1 MPALQRLSGFGI
13 AAFALLTVAGC
24 SRSAAPE
31 YFPLGHGD
39 RWTYAVTE
47 TNALG
52 TVERPMTIEDAGPA
66 DFEGQRHWR
75 RRTSEGSEYWLRAE
89 GPDLLRVATRT
100 AVEFVPRADPVSLK
114 IMPIKPAV
122 GDRWSIATV
131 PYILERAIPFR
142 ERFTHDESLRI
153 ELQMHVAS
161 LDETVTVPA
170 GTFEHCLRIDGE
182 AVLNILAD
190 ARIGASEVP
199 VTQQEWY
206 APGIG
211 LVKLVRTETL
221 DTANIVGGS
230 VTMELLEH
238 RR

>member
-1 MPALQRLSGFGI
+1 MPAPHRLLRLG
-13 AAFALLTVAGC
+13 AALGLLLCAAGC
-24 SRSAAPE
+24 SRTAAPD
-31 YFPLGHGD
+31 YFPLGKGD

-47 TNALG
+47 TNPLG
-52 TVERPMTIEDAGPA
+52 TVERPMTIEDAGTA
-66 DFEGQRHWR
+66 DFEGLRHWR
-75 RRTSEGSEYWLRAE
+75 RRTSEGSEYWLRTE

-100 AVEFVPRADPVSLK
+100 AVEFVPRADPISLK

-122 GDRWSIATV
+122 NDRWAIATV
-131 PYILERAIPFR
+131 PYILERAVPFR

-182 AVLNILAD
+182 TTLNILAD
-190 ARIGASEVP
+190 ARLGASEVP
-199 VTQQEWY
+199 VTQSEWY

-221 DTANIVGGS
+221 DTANIVGGT
-230 VTMELLEH
+230 VTMELVEH